1 MQAFGCIAYIHLKG
15 KRRGLKKPKKSK
27 KIALRAVKG
36 YLVGYKDLRGHIFK
50 IWISKK
56 NVVIRARDICFFDEN
71 EDDNEKIQ
79 HLVLF

>member
-1 MQAFGCIAYIHLKG
+1 MHLKG
-15 KRRGLKKPKKSK
+15 KRRGLERPKKSK

-56 NVVIRARDICFFDEN
+56 NVVIRARDIYFFDEN
-71 EDDNEKIQ
+71 ENDDEII
-79 HLVLF
+79 